1 MPSRAKKK
9 SLSIIIYMSL
19 DTRSLLVALRS
30 SSLRD
35 ELKVHYQPIIRLRT
49 GTIIGY
55 EALLRWH
62 HPKLGMIPPDIFIPF
77 AEQHELIFEI
87 TQILFDKVLRDQS
100 CWNHEK
106 NTLISLNISAASLTS
121 NDLIELLKPLV
132 SDPEISNKKVILEI
146 TETATLSNPENAK
159 ALINKLSNEGFRFA
173 LDDFGTGY
181 SSLTNLRNL
190 RIDEIKID
198 KSFIQDLDHQTH
210 TDKVLIDAIL
220 SIAHAFGAIV
230 VAEGIE
236 TEETLLQ
243 LKSMNCYA
251 GQGYIFAKPM
261 PASAIDDWYEQ
272 WPAQWRQLAH
282 QKSHAVI

>member
-1 MPSRAKKK
+1 MP
-9 SLSIIIYMSL
+9 I
-19 DTRSLLVALRS
+19 DTRTLLNGLRS
-30 SSLRD
+30 DALSDQLV
-35 ELKVHYQPIIRLRT
+35 VHYQPIIFLRT
-49 GTIIGY
+49 GRVMGY
-55 EALLRWH
+55 EALLRWN
-62 HPKLGMIPPDIFIPF
+62 HPTEGLISPDIFIPF
-77 AEQHELIFEI
+77 AEQHHMMFEV
-87 TQILFDKVLRDQS
+87 TQILFEKVLNEQAH
-100 CWNHEK
+100 WNHSGK
-106 NTLISLNISAASLTS
+106 TMISLNVSPSSLPED
-121 NDLIELLKPLV
+121 DLSTLLEPLTTNNTIKP
-132 SDPEISNKKVILEI
+132 KQVILEI
-146 TETATLSNPENAK
+146 TETAILENPVSSG
-159 ALINKLSNEGFRFA
+159 ALIHRLKAEGFSFA

-181 SSLTNLRNL
+181 SSLTNLKDL
-190 RIDEIKID
+190 PFTELKID
-198 KSFIQDLDHQTH
+198 KSFIQNLDEQRSNDHI
-210 TDKVLIDAIL
+210 LIDAIL